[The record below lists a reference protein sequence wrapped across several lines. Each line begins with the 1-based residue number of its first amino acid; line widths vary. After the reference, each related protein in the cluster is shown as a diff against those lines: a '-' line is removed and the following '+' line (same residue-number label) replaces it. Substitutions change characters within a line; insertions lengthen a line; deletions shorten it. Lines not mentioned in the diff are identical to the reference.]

1 MRTAGSVRLTTMTIS
16 GAWVNT
22 REMTPVNFSRCAG
35 SIASF
40 SAAKM
45 EASRSLACFR
55 AAHPDA
61 SYIRRTELP
70 KGTGASRSIE

>member
-1 MRTAGSVRLTTMTIS
+1 LGLGETPTIS

-45 EASRSLACFR
+45 GYSPTAT
-55 AAHPDA
+55 P
-61 SYIRRTELP
+61 RRLQA
-70 KGTGASRSIE
+70 GQAL